1 MLNTQDIIKVKAHD
15 IDYQGQGVCR
25 HENQVIFIKGLI
37 TDEEAEVKI
46 IETKKNYAI
55 GEIVKL
61 TKTSQNRIKHEQ
73 IKLGACDLMHLSI
86 DQQYLWQTKTIKD
99 TFKKIANVIV
109 EPKAVIGGNHQHYR
123 NKVVL
128 HVMQSQ
134 KLKLGMYDKT
144 NKKLIEVDTF
154 ILATKHIN
162 KAIKQLLSKPIEIG
176 YDVLKHIV
184 FRSNQKGEVLIT
196 LVATDSHFKGIE
208 ALLEHIKSIENIVG
222 LSLNIQDRAKHILG
236 DTSFTLFGINELTEN
251 IKDITLY
258 LDDRS
263 FFQINHEVMLKTYE
277 QIYTFIDQDEQV
289 IDAFCGV
296 GGIGFYVQDKASSV
310 VMIDHNEQNTKNAMK
325 TKFIHRLGN
334 VEVIKEDIE
343 KYQMTN
349 SNLTLIVDPPR
360 SGLDQK
366 FINHLISIKP
376 KKIVYLSCDVK
387 TMARD
392 VGLLNEIYDIIDV
405 YPVAMFPNTTSIETL
420 VFLRLKN

>member
-236 DTSFTLFGINELTEN
+236 DTSFTLFGINEMTE
-251 IKDITLY
+251 TLRDVT
-258 LDDRS
+258 LHMDDRS
-263 FFQINHEVMLKTYE
+263 FFQINYGVMIKTYDK
-277 QIYTFIDQDEQV
+277 IRSFIKKDEQV
-289 IDAFCGV
+289 IDAYCGV
-296 GGIGFYVQDKASSV
+296 GGIGFYIADVASKV
-310 VMIDHNEQNTKNAMK
+310 VMIDNNEQNTKNAMK
-325 TKFIHRLGN
+325 TKFIHSLDH
-334 VEVIKEDIE
+334 VEVINDDVTNYKIE
-343 KYQMTN
+343 NQQQ
-349 SNLTLIVDPPR
+349 TLIVDPPR
-360 SGLDQK
+360 AGLDDK
-366 FINHLISIKP
+366 FITHLLSTKP
-376 KKIVYLSCDVK
+376 HKIIYLSCDVK
-387 TMARD
+387 TLTRD
-392 VGLLNEIYDIIDV
+392 INKLKADYDIIDV
-405 YPVAMFPNTTSIETL
+405 YPVAMFPKHNVHRNTYIT
-420 VFLRLKN
+420 